1 MLRIPRTVLCRAAV
15 LLMIFGRCGGAP
27 SSARAQGGYPGF
39 MPGSESA
46 DSENSRA
53 PFQFILR
60 GVLNPP
66 SPQAA
71 SLATLTLRV
80 GDYREIYRFEVRAVE
95 APDTPQ
101 MSTNQVLKSLDK
113 YVVQLHVVGDK
124 VLLTK
129 IGQSLPGT
137 PITVTGLLIRKYR
150 QLQIVS
156 VDVFRPDAA
165 VAHDQDDK

>member
-1 MLRIPRTVLCRAAV
+1 MLKIPLTVLCRTAV
-15 LLMIFGRCGGAP
+15 LLMVFGLFGGAP
-27 SSARAQGGYPGF
+27 SSARAQGFSIPYGGFAPGA
-39 MPGSESA
+39 ESA

-53 PFQFILR
+53 PFQFILS

-80 GDYREIYRFEVRAVE
+80 GDYREIYRFEVRTAT
-95 APDTPQ
+95 APEFPEMNT
-101 MSTNQVLKSLDK
+101 TQVLKSLDK

-150 QLQIVS
+150 QLQIVG
-156 VDVFRPDAA
+156 VDVFHPDAH
-165 VAHDQDDK
+165 VAHD